1 MINCVLALLVFYR
14 VHLTSWRLERLHRK
28 YEKCPHISIIVHDFH
43 HNKVGEDS
51 FVNRLS
57 CHSYWSKSKFPIQ
70 WNFLWNKTKTA
81 LKIVRLQLRW
91 VVIPKIVSFIIY
103 GKYSIIIESRISCQY
118 ASKSDK
124 WHYRLIALFKSTIT
138 GYAI

>member
-1 MINCVLALLVFYR
+1 MCACIACILSSASND
-14 VHLTSWRLERLHRK
+14 LTPWRLEWLYRK
-28 YEKCPHISIIVHDFH
+28 YEKCPRISVIVQNFH
-43 HNKVGEDS
+43 HKKVDEDS

-57 CHSYWSKSKFPIQ
+57 CHSYWSKSKFRIQ

-81 LKIVRLQLRW
+81 LKIAQLQLRW
-91 VVIPKIVSFIIY
+91 VVIPKIVSSIIY

-118 ASKSDK
+118 ALKSDK

-138 GYAI
+138 RYAI